1 MNETLNI
8 EKIRQGLEEEREKL
22 LKQLQIPS
30 ANDQT
35 VDTNPDQMD
44 IAQAYNDQVL
54 SHALQTS
61 EGKQLIQVENALK
74 AIAQGDYGRC
84 QHCHQMI
91 SVERLEV
98 IPNATMCVNCQ
109 MQHG

>member
-1 MNETLNI
+1 MNEALDI

-35 VDTNPDQMD
+35 MDKNLDQMD

-61 EGKQLIQVENALK
+61 EGKKLIQVENALK

-91 SVERLEV
+91 SVERLQV
-98 IPNATMCVNCQ
+98 MPNATMCVSCQ
-109 MQHG
+109 TRYG

>member
-8 EKIRQGLEEEREKL
+8 EKIKRVLEEEREKL
-22 LKQLQIPS
+22 LKQLKIPS
-30 ANDQT
+30 ANDQA
-35 VDTNPDQMD
+35 VDNNLDQMD
-44 IAQAYNDQVL
+44 IAQAYNDQVI

-61 EGKQLIQVENALK
+61 EGKKLLQVENALK

-91 SVERLEV
+91 SIERLE
-98 IPNATMCVNCQ
+98 IMPNATMCVSCQ
-109 MQHG
+109 TQYG